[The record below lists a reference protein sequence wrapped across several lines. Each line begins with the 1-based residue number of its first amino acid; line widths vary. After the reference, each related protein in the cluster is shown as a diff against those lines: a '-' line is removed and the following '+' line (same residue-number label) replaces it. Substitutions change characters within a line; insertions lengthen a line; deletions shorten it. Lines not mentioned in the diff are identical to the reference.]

1 MKINS
6 ITPDSNDF
14 TIPLSNIITPPKR
27 LFYKG
32 YLPVERRPT
41 VAIVGTRKPTAYG
54 EEVTSAFSYELARHG
69 VVIVSGL
76 ALGIDTIAHTSALE
90 AGGTTIAVLGHGLA
104 SIYPVGNRALA
115 ERIVMHGGALISEY
129 SPDTP
134 GRPWQFLQR
143 NRLVSGLAD
152 ALIITEAAAR
162 SGTLSTAMHA
172 LDQGKDIF
180 VIPGNITS
188 PMSAG
193 CNALLKQGANLAT
206 SPQDIL
212 EHILPNI
219 TPDQQS
225 LPLGATAEETRII
238 ALLGEGIRDGEVLQ
252 QRTSIEAAQF
262 ATTLTML
269 ELNGI
274 IRSIGGNQ
282 WTLR

>member
-1 MKINS
+1 MRSTKEKI
-6 ITPDSNDF
+6 F
-14 TIPLSNIITPPKR
+14 LSYP
-27 LFYKG
+27 
-32 YLPVERRPT
+32 
-41 VAIVGTRKPTAYG
+41 AISP
-54 EEVTSAFSYELARHG
+54 
-69 VVIVSGL
+69 
-76 ALGIDTIAHTSALE
+76 AL
-90 AGGTTIAVLGHGLA
+90 
-104 SIYPVGNRALA
+104 
-115 ERIVMHGGALISEY
+115 
-129 SPDTP
+129 
-134 GRPWQFLQR
+134 
-143 NRLVSGLAD
+143 
-152 ALIITEAAAR
+152 
-162 SGTLSTAMHA
+162 
-172 LDQGKDIF
+172 
-180 VIPGNITS
+180 
-188 PMSAG
+188 
-193 CNALLKQGANLAT
+193 